1 MSIGTAIEL
10 ALYCL
15 AAGWIIGWHLAEI
28 KAGGK
33 EMKALRESKE
43 KNKE

>member
-15 AAGWIIGWHLAEI
+15 AAGWIIGWHLAEN
-28 KAGGK
+28 KAGAK
-33 EMKALRESKE
+33 EMKARKESTEKE
-43 KNKE
+43 